1 MTKRKLGE
9 EAPTTDSPSVL
20 SPSPLFSPGLTE
32 RQQIALAMKLSGESS
47 QSDAFATPRPS
58 KVFVLDIFVLFV
70 LFVRCTVYF
79 EQMVIILIFITSV
92 FTLELLVY

>member
-9 EAPTTDSPSVL
+9 ETPTTEPSVL

-47 QSDAFATPRPS
+47 QSDTFTTPRPS
-58 KVFVLDIFVLFV
+58 KVGIF
-70 LFVRCTVYF
+70 
-79 EQMVIILIFITSV
+79 
-92 FTLELLVY
+92 

>member
-9 EAPTTDSPSVL
+9 ETPLHSELPPSAL

-47 QSDAFATPRPS
+47 VNDPTTTPRPS
-58 KVFVLDIFVLFV
+58 KV
-70 LFVRCTVYF
+70 
-79 EQMVIILIFITSV
+79 S
-92 FTLELLVY
+92 ELLLLLLSVKITALKIVNVSDKQDQQAR

>member
-9 EAPTTDSPSVL
+9 ETPSTEPSVS

-47 QSDAFATPRPS
+47 QGDNFTTPRPS
-58 KVFVLDIFVLFV
+58 KV
-70 LFVRCTVYF
+70 CPTVF
-79 EQMVIILIFITSV
+79 ELPYLLQNLNKSITFAEV
-92 FTLELLVY
+92 KNFC